1 MTQRRIGY
9 FLLGVFLGCMVAFL
23 PGCGTLS
30 GLAQDVSA
38 MSNGI
43 ANAMARDDDRRLD

>member
-1 MTQRRIGY
+1 MKRRIELFVMGILIGAALC
-9 FLLGVFLGCMVAFL
+9 FAA
-23 PGCGTLS
+23 GCGTLS